1 KLSENKNGI
10 DIICDSVI
18 ISNEKQGDVIASSTT
33 PVSKDCKT
41 SMFVPNV
48 PAVYTSTSNLPSDL
62 SSIISLNLFAYKS
75 CTSSCP
81 SSCANFN
88 VIVSPSEPP
97 SPFPSSSPSPSAPES
112 PHATKAIDKI
122 NMNTIRKILL
132 FFNTLFPPLF

>member
-1 KLSENKNGI
+1 
-10 DIICDSVI
+10 
-18 ISNEKQGDVIASSTT
+18 
-33 PVSKDCKT
+33 
-41 SMFVPNV
+41 MFVPYV
-48 PAVYTSTSNLPSDL
+48 PAVYTSTSNLPSDF

-132 FFNTLFPPLF
+132 FFNTLYSPLLFSYIQPYNFKQLIPLLFIYILIDFTHLLMNLVYLDIS